1 MTKIT
6 IILYKSGIIKSTILP
21 RYGGKMKINFLKKI
35 VLSAFLLLLC
45 GSLYAVPQKLG
56 MIKPVRFGN
65 FKSMLQ
71 KDNFVIL
78 ISTYGDL
85 NVYSVENDNFVLEKS
100 YRLNLHLSNP
110 VPTLV
115 SYSNYLYVHC
125 KGKIMIFDISSLP
138 EVRFVNQY
146 LLDGDFRY
154 PYSLAI
160 KGDTL
165 FVGGGQMS
173 AVLLLSLENP
183 EEPTEISRVE
193 GDYLYGTYSIFIYRD
208 ILVSSTMLKGIT
220 LWDISDKE
228 NPVLLRKFDFPKLY
242 CTFVSDNGFLIA
254 NNNLDTYII
263 DIRDK
268 NNIGEPYDTG
278 ENLNFG
284 GGFNLGNNIVL
295 LSGSAFVFINKSELS
310 TPDTIEWN
318 QADTYFYCVSY
329 FIKHIQGSSYKL
341 YATNDISNKAIF
353 NIDDSSSNITII
365 GNASIEDFNNRGDIV
380 LIDNYLY
387 TTYYTKG
394 IAIYRIDNQDI
405 PQFLKYD
412 KVSNSIVSTR
422 GIKLIY
428 IPEGNS
434 QKPYLIAYDGTY
446 FDIIDITD
454 RENPSLVSKVPINT
468 DTFAFDYPYLYAY
481 SLYGSFSIVDL
492 SDIHNPQTMSTLSLP
507 DRPEVSIHYY
517 NNHIYIGNYI
527 IDVSDKNNP
536 SIVKDDFNAT
546 YLTGKDN
553 LLMVWEGLN
562 SSIIK
567 VYDLTQPENPEEIQK
582 ILLTT
587 EEGNFKINSPTAL
600 FFKGNRLFC
609 SYSLNFTRFPR
620 TTVFSL
626 QGQSLVPEYIVDGLV
641 TGFEQRGNY
650 FYIAQEQGTPLG
662 IFGKSYI
669 IPHIATTWG
678 WETKLIADN
687 YGESD
692 TNFTYILKNNI
703 NIEQEEIT
711 IGAGKQMAIDLSEG
725 QSGEVIV
732 PFNSKVSFKVSY
744 HHTNEHGIAEF
755 LLDSHITRNPIL
767 FTPQYLS
774 DHLTWMGVAVSNCE
788 GANGETTL
796 TALNSNGG
804 NLEEK
809 YIFID
814 PMTRFASVLT
824 NLFTGT
830 DFIDISAVK
839 VQSNTYL
846 SGITIS
852 GKGNSQLLFTPATYS
867 KSRTD
872 TRYIPHIDV
881 KGYWDT
887 YLILDNPTDSDITV
901 NLTLYSNG
909 NVAINEN
916 KTVGAHSS
924 LPVLINDYNNS
935 EIDCGKITNCTS
947 DLIVRLAYM
956 FKSTGATAEF
966 LIDGDKLSSW
976 LVFNLPAYR
985 SNVLTWWGIAIM
997 NPENNAKD
1005 ITLKAYSN
1013 GQEIDSATIHLE
1025 GHTKMADLI
1034 ENIFQNLNG
1043 QTVERVIAQT
1053 PSGYISGLN
1062 ICGSNQDRYLF
1073 TPAIPY

>member
-1 MTKIT
+1 MKTTFVKKMILS
-6 IILYKSGIIKSTILP
+6 IIF
-21 RYGGKMKINFLKKI
+21 FL
-35 VLSAFLLLLC
+35 FC
-45 GSLYAVPQKLG
+45 GYLYAVPEKLG

-71 KDNFVIL
+71 KDNFIIL
-78 ISTYGDL
+78 VSTYGDL
-85 NVYSVENDNFVLEKS
+85 NVYSVENDNYVLEKS
-100 YRLNLHLSNP
+100 YPLNFYGLYVTP
-110 VPTLV
+110 QLV
-115 SYSNYLYVHC
+115 SYSNYMYIHTI
-125 KGKIMIFDISSLP
+125 GKILIFDISSLP

-146 LLDGDFRY
+146 SLDGDFRY
-154 PYSLAI
+154 PYCLAI
-160 KGDTL
+160 KNNTL
-165 FVGGGQMS
+165 FVGGYQLS

-183 EEPTEISRVE
+183 EQPAEISRIQ
-193 GDYLYGTYSIFIYRD
+193 GDYLYGTSYICNYGD
-208 ILVSSTMLKGIT
+208 ILVSGTMLKGII

-228 NPVLLRKFDFPKLY
+228 NPVFLRKFDFSRLY
-242 CTFVSDNGFLIA
+242 SLFISDNGFLLV
-254 NNNLDTYII
+254 NDNGNTYII

-278 ENLNFG
+278 KNLNFKG
-284 GGFNLGNNIVL
+284 GMNLENNIL
-295 LSGSAFVFINKSELS
+295 ILAGSTFVFVNKSQLS
-310 TPDTIEWN
+310 TPDTINWN
-318 QADTYFYCVSY
+318 QADIYFYCVSY
-329 FIKHIQGSSYKL
+329 YIRHIQGSAYKL
-341 YATNDISNKAIF
+341 YTTNDISNKAIF
-353 NIDDSSSNITII
+353 NIDDSSATISQSGSTNTEEFI
-365 GNASIEDFNNRGDIV
+365 NKKDIV

-394 IAIYRIDNQDI
+394 IAIYKINEQGF
-405 PQFLKYD
+405 PELLKYD
-412 KVSNSIVSTR
+412 NFSYSLVSTR
-422 GIKLIY
+422 GIKLINY
-428 IPEGNS
+428 PEGNTE
-434 QKPYLIAYDGTY
+434 KPYLIAYDGRY

-454 RENPSLVSKVPINT
+454 RENPSLVAKVEADT
-468 DTFAFDYPYLYAY
+468 DICAFDYPYLYTY
-481 SLYGSFSIVDL
+481 SLSQNFSIVDL
-492 SDIHNPQTMSTLSLP
+492 TDINNPQKLSTITLSK
-507 DRPEVSIHYY
+507 RPNLSIHYY
-517 NNHIYIGNYI
+517 NNHIYIGEYI

-536 SIVKDDFNAT
+536 SIVKDDFYAT
-546 YLTGKDN
+546 YVTGKDN
-553 LLMVWEGLN
+553 LLMVWEGIN

-567 VYDLTQPENPEEIQK
+567 VYDLTQPENPQEIQK
-582 ILLTT
+582 LLLTT
-587 EEGNFKINSPTAL
+587 QEGNYRINSPKAF
-600 FFKGNRLFC
+600 FFKENRLVC
-609 SYSLNFTRFPR
+609 SYGLDKTYLPQ
-620 TTVFSL
+620 TTLFKL
-626 QGQSLVPEYIVDGLV
+626 EGQSLIPEYIVDGLV
-641 TGFEQRGNY
+641 TGFEQKGNY
-650 FYIAQEQGTPLG
+650 FYISQEQGTPLG

-692 TNFTYILKNNI
+692 INFTYILKDGI
-703 NIEQEEIT
+703 NIERKEVT
-711 IGAGKQMAIDLSEG
+711 IGAGKQMAIDLSDA

-732 PFNSKVSFKVSY
+732 PFNSKLSFKVSY
-744 HHTNEHGIAEF
+744 HHTGENGIAEF

-774 DHLTWMGVAVSNCE
+774 GHLTWMGIALSNSE
-788 GANGETTL
+788 GANGETTV
-796 TALNSNGG
+796 TALNFSGEAIDNQQI
-804 NLEEK
+804 L
-809 YIFID
+809 ID

-830 DFIDISAVK
+830 DFRDISAVK
-839 VQSNTYL
+839 VQSNSYL

-852 GKGNSQLLFTPATYS
+852 GNGNSQLLFTPATYE
-867 KSRTD
+867 KSRTN

-887 YLILDNPTDSDITV
+887 YLILDNPTDSDTTV

-909 NVAINEN
+909 NIAINES
-916 KTVGAHSS
+916 KTITAHSS

-935 EIDCGKITNCTS
+935 EIDCGKITDCTP

-966 LIDGDKLSSW
+966 LIDGDNLSSK

-997 NPENNAKD
+997 NPEDNAKD

-1043 QTVERVIAQT
+1043 ETVERIIAQT
-1053 PSGYISGLN
+1053 PSGNISGLN